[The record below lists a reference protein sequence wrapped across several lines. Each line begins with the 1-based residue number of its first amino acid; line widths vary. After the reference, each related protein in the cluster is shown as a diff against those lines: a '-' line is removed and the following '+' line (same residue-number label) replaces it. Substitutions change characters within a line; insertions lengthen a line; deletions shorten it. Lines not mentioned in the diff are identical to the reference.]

1 MEIDCLPAS
10 SGFLTQKATGF
21 SYEENGH
28 LVARI
33 VSSPL
38 LDVKVLIKFFCLC
51 KQYFLLKNVKKT
63 HSIDVSLLI
72 SAADP
77 LEHVAQMFRE
87 YMLEKSLFSLVNPAK
102 NKEGPSQSAEVLL
115 YTQLLT
121 DSATST
127 TKSVSLPGGGIS
139 TTKGSLQHAR
149 IYIFNTVH
157 YNLRLSAVKENCF
170 VLLTYVLLH
179 VTGGDELGQWWSA
192 IITVAIN
199 WLAGDE
205 ENAEAQYPMCDSF
218 PQKLQ
223 QSE

>member
-1 MEIDCLPAS
+1 
-10 SGFLTQKATGF
+10 
-21 SYEENGH
+21 
-28 LVARI
+28 
-33 VSSPL
+33 
-38 LDVKVLIKFFCLC
+38 
-51 KQYFLLKNVKKT
+51 
-63 HSIDVSLLI
+63 
-72 SAADP
+72 
-77 LEHVAQMFRE
+77 
-87 YMLEKSLFSLVNPAK
+87 MLEKSLFSLVNPAK

-127 TKSVSLPGGGIS
+127 TKSVSLPGGGIG

-157 YNLRLSAVKENCF
+157 YNLRLNAVKENCF

>member
-1 MEIDCLPAS
+1 M
-10 SGFLTQKATGF
+10 LTVF
-21 SYEENGH
+21 SF
-28 LVARI
+28 
-33 VSSPL
+33 
-38 LDVKVLIKFFCLC
+38 KKC
-51 KQYFLLKNVKKT
+51 KKT

-157 YNLRLSAVKENCF
+157 YNLRLNAVKENCF
-170 VLLTYVLLH
+170 VLLTYVLIH